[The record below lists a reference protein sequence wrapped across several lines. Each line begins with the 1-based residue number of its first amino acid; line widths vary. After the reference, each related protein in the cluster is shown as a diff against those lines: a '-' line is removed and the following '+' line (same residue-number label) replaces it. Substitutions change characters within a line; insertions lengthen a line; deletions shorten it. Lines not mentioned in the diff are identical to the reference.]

1 MLILNEERTWQTVL
15 SELDIMIATVANP
28 IQIVSNEEDKVLEEL
43 V

>member
-1 MLILNEERTWQTVL
+1 MLMLNEERTWQTVL
-15 SELDIMIATVANP
+15 SELDTMIATVENP